1 MTIPS
6 FETQMA
12 AWQRYADARRK
23 ADQTLTFEDGRE
35 AAAAWI
41 GFLNVYLPDHEQ
53 MPERLLGPNV
63 TIFPTHRASLPRAP
77 YARGR

>member
-23 ADQTLTFEDGRE
+23 ADQTLSFEDGRD
-35 AAAAWI
+35 AADAFKE
-41 GFLNVYLPDHEQ
+41 FLNVYLDDDRKLPT
-53 MPERLLGPNV
+53 RSGGGNV
-63 TIFPTHRASLPRAP
+63 AIFPVHKTRSPAPLPRGGA
-77 YARGR
+77 